1 MTRAAQPNR
10 YLTRQGA
17 QRLRHL
23 LFAVL
28 NGARHRRAVAIY
40 LIVVFGHF
48 SEHLVQLAQ
57 ILLFDV
63 PLRQAGGLL
72 GSWLP
77 DLARSEV
84 LHTGYNSLQ
93 LTGLILLLPGFA
105 GRGAARALW
114 IVALIAQSWHFTEH
128 ALLQIQFLTGSYLFD
143 ASTQTSLLE
152 LFLPRIQLHFAYN
165 LLVFV
170 PTFAAAALRFRRR

>member
-1 MTRAAQPNR
+1 MTRAAHPSQHPNR
-10 YLTRQGA
+10 QSA
-17 QRLRHL
+17 KHLRHL

-57 ILLFDV
+57 ISLFDV

-77 DLARSEV
+77 GLARSEV

-114 IVALIAQSWHFTEH
+114 VVALIAQSWHFTEH
-128 ALLQIQFLTGSYLFD
+128 ALLQIQVLTGNYLFD
-143 ASTQTSLLE
+143 ASSQTSLLE
-152 LFLPRIQLHFAYN
+152 RYVPRVQLHFVYN

-170 PTFAAAALRFRRR
+170 PTFTAAALRLRRR